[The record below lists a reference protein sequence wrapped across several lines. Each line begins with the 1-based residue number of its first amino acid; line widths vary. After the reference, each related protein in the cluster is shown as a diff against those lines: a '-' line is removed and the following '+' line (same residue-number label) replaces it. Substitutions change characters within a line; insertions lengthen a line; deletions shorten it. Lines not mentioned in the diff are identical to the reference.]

1 MPTLDQMSTRAQWI
15 LYSIVRLA
23 LFGGVFAILM
33 LLRVDLWIAGMA
45 AAIIALCISY
55 IFLKQPQAKPRPAKL
70 DTDAVAED
78 AALADAEVQDAA
90 AEAPDAAGQAS
101 GTPQHPLEGDRGSQR
116 QPE

>member
-1 MPTLDQMSTRAQWI
+1 MLTLDQMSTRAQWI

-55 IFLKQPQAKPRPAKL
+55 IFLKQPQSTPKPEKP

-78 AALADAEVQDAA
+78 AALGDAPGATP
-90 AEAPDAAGQAS
+90 EAPGAPRA
-101 GTPQHPLEGDRGSQR
+101 PLEGDRGSQR

>member
-1 MPTLDQMSTRAQWI
+1 MHTLDQMSTRAQWI

-33 LLRVDLWIAGMA
+33 LLNVDLWIAGMA

-55 IFLKQPQAKPRPAKL
+55 IFLKQPERTPKPEKP

-78 AALADAEVQDAA
+78 AVLDEP
-90 AEAPDAAGQAS
+90 EAPQ
-101 GTPQHPLEGDRGSQR
+101 PPLEGDRGSQR